1 MPASTANQLIFEQPD
16 ASPPEHAPPDYRPA
30 YDPDLVY
37 EDALHELAPPFWHP
51 YFNGGSNMPVWVRVG
66 AHGDEL
72 HFIEDHGFELPYRA
86 YSENYAV
93 EFANAYDTFYYADQ
107 QAD

>member
-1 MPASTANQLIFEQPD
+1 MSTSPATQLIIEQPD
-16 ASPPEHAPPDYRPA
+16 APPRELAPADYRPA

-37 EDALHELAPPFWHP
+37 EDALHELAPPVWHR
-51 YFNGGSNMPVWVRVG
+51 YFNGGSNMPVWVRAG

-72 HFIEDHGFELPYRA
+72 HFIEDRGFELPYRA

-93 EFANAYDTFYYADQ
+93 EFANAYDAFHYADQ
-107 QAD
+107 QAG